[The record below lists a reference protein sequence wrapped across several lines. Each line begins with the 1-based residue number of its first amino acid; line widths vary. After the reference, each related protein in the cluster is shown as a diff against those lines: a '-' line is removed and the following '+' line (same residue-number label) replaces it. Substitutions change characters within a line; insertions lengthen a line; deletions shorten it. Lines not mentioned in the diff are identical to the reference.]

1 MNFELDSHLKLSSEG
16 KTPLRLCHSMIYMP
30 HHVGKY
36 APVACEMF
44 HGITHSA
51 CAIRIEGDDHFGAM
65 FRLCRACS

>member
-44 HGITHSA
+44 RGITV
-51 CAIRIEGDDHFGAM
+51 
-65 FRLCRACS
+65 RAQ